1 MLEAP
6 EQTASEIEFV
16 ELTVDSDGGG
26 GKERQ
31 LKRLEVGKKWADCD
45 SD

>member
-6 EQTASEIEFV
+6 EQTASEVEFV
-16 ELTVDSDGGG
+16 DLTVDSDGGG
-26 GKERQ
+26 GRQ
-31 LKRLEVGKKWADCD
+31 LQFERLEIGKKWADCD